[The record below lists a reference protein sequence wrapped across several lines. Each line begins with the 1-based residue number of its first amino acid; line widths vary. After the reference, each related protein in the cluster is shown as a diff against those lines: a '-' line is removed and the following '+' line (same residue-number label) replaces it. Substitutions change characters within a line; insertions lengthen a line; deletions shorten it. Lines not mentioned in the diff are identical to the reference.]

1 MVYIEFIVTTIYKL
15 GINPGITYFTLFTL
29 SGPGSF
35 TGEDSAEFHIHGG
48 PAVISG
54 VLQALGMCE
63 RDQPSWL
70 SQIVLDKTRI
80 LSINLFSNF
89 FFKLSEFIVF
99 KQMTGSC

>member
-63 RDQPSWL
+63 TSRDQPSWL
-70 SQIVLDKTRI
+70 FQIVLDKTRI
-80 LSINLFSNF
+80 LSINFFSNF
-89 FFKLSEFIVF
+89 FLNYQNLLCSNR
-99 KQMTGSC
+99 

>member
-15 GINPGITYFTLFTL
+15 GINPGITYFTL

-54 VLQALGMCE
+54 VLQALGMRSTIIIPNC
-63 RDQPSWL
+63 S
-70 SQIVLDKTRI
+70 
-80 LSINLFSNF
+80 
-89 FFKLSEFIVF
+89 
-99 KQMTGSC
+99 G